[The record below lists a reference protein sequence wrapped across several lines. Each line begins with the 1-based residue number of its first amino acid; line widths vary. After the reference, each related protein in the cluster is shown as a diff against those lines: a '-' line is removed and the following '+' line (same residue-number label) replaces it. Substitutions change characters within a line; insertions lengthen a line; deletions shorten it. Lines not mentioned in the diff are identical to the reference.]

1 MPRLEVQKGKQY
13 AYGHSELRAEPGFEL
28 WFPTINTCIPSLT
41 SVFPSSSKTLLGHQT
56 LQRQSATR
64 QTYFTLAWKLG
75 CAGGLWLWASSQGT
89 SLNQKS
95 LTWSEWPSLRSLQ
108 KTKAREAVENRERFC
123 RVGEN
128 VKQPQWKTVW
138 SFLKKPAN
146 YRAAIWSINPTPGHV
161 SDNIIIQKD
170 MCTPMFIAA
179 LLTIAKT
186 QKQPKRPWQING

>member
-1 MPRLEVQKGKQY
+1 MPTVTQWVKGRARIWTLISHNQRLY
-13 AYGHSELRAEPGFEL
+13 SF
-28 WFPTINTCIPSLT
+28 TDT
-41 SVFPSSSKTLLGHQT
+41 SVPLQLQDTTRSPNSTKAVSYKTDIFHSGLVTDSVNG
-56 LQRQSATR
+56 RD
-64 QTYFTLAWKLG
+64 WKLG

-108 KTKAREAVENRERFC
+108 KTNAREAVENRERFC
-123 RVGEN
+123 TVGEN

-138 SFLKKPAN
+138 SFLKKPAK